1 MVILFPGTIYTF
13 LLLQLPY
20 FMVLSLF
27 AVLFMLH
34 REHPRT
40 GTVSLTLIYPVSS
53 TEPELAKAQGSVGER
68 DGQRPERNNGSGV
81 TLNVHR
87 ELLTL
92 GSFFS
97 FFEPFFKE
105 TIKYLA

>member
-1 MVILFPGTIYTF
+1 MIIPFPRTIYTF
-13 LLLQLPY
+13 LLLKLPY
-20 FMVLSLF
+20 LMVLSLF

-40 GTVSLTLIYPVSS
+40 GTVSLSLIYPVSS
-53 TEPELAKAQGSVGER
+53 TGPELAKAQGSVGER
-68 DGQRPERNNGSGV
+68 DGQQPERNNGSGV
-81 TLNVHR
+81 TLNVQR

-97 FFEPFFKE
+97 LF
-105 TIKYLA
+105 

>member
-1 MVILFPGTIYTF
+1 MIIPFPGIIYTF
-13 LLLQLPY
+13 LLLKLPY
-20 FMVLSLF
+20 FMMLSLF
-27 AVLFMLH
+27 AVLFMSH

-68 DGQRPERNNGSGV
+68 DGQWPEQNNGSGV
-81 TLNVHR
+81 TLNVQI

-97 FFEPFFKE
+97 FF
-105 TIKYLA
+105 